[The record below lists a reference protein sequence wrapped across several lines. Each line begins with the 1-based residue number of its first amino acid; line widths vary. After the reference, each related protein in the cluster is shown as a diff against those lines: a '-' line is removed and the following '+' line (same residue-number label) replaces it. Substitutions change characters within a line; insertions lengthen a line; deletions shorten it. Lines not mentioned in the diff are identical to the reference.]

1 MTCRIPPRAIM
12 LIIDALPLL
21 LVALTLI
28 YVLYKR
34 LTRVSIS
41 DIPGPESR
49 SFLFGNITELLQAQ
63 AGEVDFKWQKLYGDV
78 VRVRAPLG
86 EDRLLISDPKA
97 IQYVYHTS
105 SYAFPKPQS
114 RRQISGMMFGRGVG
128 NVDGQDHVRQRKVMN
143 PAFGFPET
151 KSYIPIFSS
160 CAEKMVQK
168 WIELIT
174 DDNGQSTVIEVTNW
188 LSRATLDAIGEAA
201 FDYQFNAVD
210 EPNSP
215 LVKAYSNVFFDV
227 FGIPSN
233 LGVLY
238 MTVMD
243 HLPSSVVSFI
253 LNRFPAGRMAH
264 AAKTKDLS
272 TELAK
277 QLIAEKS
284 KDALSG
290 KGDRDLM
297 SLLSMLHLHDTLT
310 AFDGRFSVK
319 AHNSSDPR
327 AQLELDELLAEVNAI
342 ILAGHETTSNTIAFM
357 LTELCKNS
365 KIQDKLRAEIHSAET
380 RLHEQGETRF
390 DLADFD
396 SMPYMLAV
404 LKETLRFHPVGYN
417 LFRVAGQ
424 DDVLPLSSPITT
436 TSGKVLHELSIP
448 KGVQIMSSVAACNR
462 NKEMF
467 GEDADTFNPDR
478 WLRESQKQ
486 KVALGVYA
494 GLFTFSGGPRSCI
507 GWRFAVM
514 ELQAMIVAIM
524 SKFEFTF
531 IEGHGPDR
539 IRRES
544 CFAMTPTSVDE
555 VEKGSRLLLRVK
567 LAPRND

>member
-1 MTCRIPPRAIM
+1 MP
-12 LIIDALPLL
+12 IIDALPLL

-41 DIPGPESR
+41 DIPGPESK
-49 SFLFGNITELLQAQ
+49 SFLLGNITELLQAQ
-63 AGEVDFKWQKLYGDV
+63 AGEVDFKWQKMYGDV

-114 RRQISGMMFGRGVG
+114 RRQISGMMFGRGLG

-143 PAFGFPET
+143 PAFGFPEA
-151 KSYIPIFSS
+151 KSYIPIFSY

-168 WIELIT
+168 WIDLIA

-188 LSRATLDAIGEAA
+188 LSRATLDAIGEAT
-201 FDYQFNAVD
+201 FDYQFNALD

-233 LGVLY
+233 FGVLY
-238 MTVMD
+238 MTIMD
-243 HLPSSVVSFI
+243 YLPSCVVSFI
-253 LNRFPAGRMAH
+253 LNHFPAGRMAH
-264 AAKTKDLS
+264 AATTKDLS
-272 TELAK
+272 TELSK

-290 KGDRDLM
+290 KGNRDLM
-297 SLLSMLHLHDTLT
+297 SLLI
-310 AFDGRFSVK
+310 K
-319 AHNSSDPR
+319 AHNSSDPK
-327 AQLELDELLAEVNAI
+327 AQLKLDELLAEVNVI

-357 LTELCKNS
+357 LTELCKNP
-365 KIQDKLRAEIHSAET
+365 KIQDKLRAEIHSAEA
-380 RLHEQGETRF
+380 RLRDRGETRF
-390 DLADFD
+390 GLADFD

-404 LKETLRFHPVGYN
+404 LKETLRFHPVAYN
-417 LFRVAGQ
+417 IFRVAGQ

-436 TSGKVLHELSIP
+436 TSGKVLHELPVP
-448 KGVQIMSSVAACNR
+448 KGVQIMSSVAAYNR

-467 GEDADTFNPDR
+467 GEDADIFNPDR

-514 ELQAMIVAIM
+514 ELQVVIVAIM
-524 SKFEFTF
+524 SKFEFAF
-531 IEGHGPDR
+531 VEGHGPDR

-544 CFAMTPTSVDE
+544 CFAMTPTSAGE
-555 VEKGSRLLLRVK
+555 VERGSRLPLRVT
-567 LAPRND
+567 LASRNE

>member
-1 MTCRIPPRAIM
+1 M
-12 LIIDALPLL
+12 LIIDVLPLL
-21 LVALTLI
+21 LVALTLV
-28 YVLYKR
+28 YVLYR
-34 LTRVSIS
+34 RFTRVSIS
-41 DIPGPESR
+41 DIPGPESN

-63 AGEVDFKWQKLYGDV
+63 AGEVDFKWQKMYGDV

-97 IQYVYHTS
+97 TQYVYHTA

-114 RRQISGMMFGRGVG
+114 RRQISGLMFGRGVG
-128 NVDGQDHVRQRKVMN
+128 NVDGEDHIRQRKVMN
-143 PAFGFPET
+143 PAFGFPEA

-168 WIELIT
+168 WIDLIA

-201 FDYQFNAVD
+201 FDYQFDALD

-233 LGVLY
+233 SGVLY
-238 MTVMD
+238 MTIMD
-243 HLPSSVVSFI
+243 YLPSIVVSFI
-253 LNRFPAGRMAH
+253 LNHFPAGRMAH
-264 AAKTKDLS
+264 AAMTKDLS
-272 TELAK
+272 TELSK

-284 KDALSG
+284 KEALSG
-290 KGDRDLM
+290 GGNRDLM
-297 SLLSMLHLHDTLT
+297 SLLI
-310 AFDGRFSVK
+310 K
-319 AHNSSDPR
+319 AHNSSDPK
-327 AQLELDELLAEVNAI
+327 AQLKLDELLAEVNVI

-357 LTELCKNS
+357 LTELCKNLE
-365 KIQDKLRAEIHSAET
+365 IQDKLRAEIRSAEA
-380 RLHEQGETRF
+380 RLHERGETRF
-390 DLADFD
+390 GLADFD

-404 LKETLRFHPVGYN
+404 LKETLRFHPVAYN
-417 LFRVAGQ
+417 IFRVAGE

-436 TSGKVLHELSIP
+436 VSGKVLHELPIP
-448 KGVQIMSSVAACNR
+448 KGMQIMSSVAACNR
-462 NKEMF
+462 NTEMY
-467 GEDADTFNPDR
+467 GEDAHVFNPDR
-478 WLRESQKQ
+478 WLRDPPKQ

-514 ELQAMIVAIM
+514 ELQAVIVAIM
-524 SKFEFTF
+524 SKFEFAF
-531 IEGHGPDR
+531 VEGHGPER

-544 CFAMTPTSVDE
+544 CFAMTPTSEGE
-555 VEKGSRLLLRVK
+555 VERGSRLPLRVK
-567 LAPRND
+567 LASRNE

>member
-1 MTCRIPPRAIM
+1 M

-21 LVALTLI
+21 LVALTVI

-41 DIPGPESR
+41 DIPGPESK

-143 PAFGFPET
+143 PAFGFPEA

-168 WIELIT
+168 WIDLIT
-174 DDNGQSTVIEVTNW
+174 DDNGRSTVIEVMNW

-201 FDYQFNAVD
+201 FDYQFKALD

-253 LNRFPAGRMAH
+253 LNCFPAGRMAH
-264 AAKTKDLS
+264 AAKTKVLS

-290 KGDRDLM
+290 KGNRDLM
-297 SLLSMLHLHDTLT
+297 SLLI
-310 AFDGRFSVK
+310 K

-327 AQLELDELLAEVNAI
+327 AQLKLDELLAEVNAI

-357 LTELCKNS
+357 LMELCKNP
-365 KIQDKLRAEIHSAET
+365 KIQDKLCAEIHSAET
-380 RLHEQGETRF
+380 QLHERGEMRF
-390 DLADFD
+390 GLADFD
-396 SMPYMLAV
+396 SMPYMLAF

-436 TSGKVLHELSIP
+436 TSGKVLHELPIP

-467 GEDADTFNPDR
+467 GEDADIFNPDR

-494 GLFTFSGGPRSCI
+494 GLQ
-507 GWRFAVM
+507 VD
-514 ELQAMIVAIM
+514 
-524 SKFEFTF
+524 FEFAF
-531 IEGHGPDR
+531 VEGHGPDR

-544 CFAMTPTSVDE
+544 CFAMTPTSAGE
-555 VEKGSRLLLRVK
+555 VEKGSKLPLRVK
-567 LAPRND
+567 LASRNE